1 MAKRLVDAMKNDPF
15 RASFDSLEEFAD
27 MVSEVLQCPI
37 TIEDANH
44 RLLAYSTHDDRTDPA
59 RIATII
65 GRRVPEKVINSLW
78 KEGVIPSLLSSRDPV
93 RVKTVD
99 DIGLGN
105 RVAVSV
111 WKNDEVLGF
120 IWALEIEKTLGEK
133 EMVCLKQAA
142 EATKNKLIQVQT
154 RKNKKEEQF
163 QEFFWQLLTSH
174 LQSNEDIINKF
185 HSLQISP
192 PSLFAAAVFHFSQNL
207 TRDDEKHIA
216 YLLKTIQEPKILLHT
231 IDHQQLILFISADG
245 IQQPV
250 KKLNTFCEL
259 FVDKMKERFGIE
271 SVVQGFS
278 DIYTDLQKVE
288 KSYKD
293 AQTVLSVKRK
303 FPNEARDL
311 HSYPNLGIYKYID
324 VLIEKS
330 RFDQNENYSL
340 KKLHEYDK
348 KNNSDLAETLE
359 VYLNKDSNVQEAAIA
374 LNIHTNTLNY
384 RLKRI
389 SEIAEIN
396 LRDPNQKITLFLD
409 LKLEKYLK

>member
-1 MAKRLVDAMKNDPF
+1 MIKDPF

-78 KEGVIPSLLSSRDPV
+78 REGVIPSLLNSRDPI

-99 DIGLGN
+99 EIGLGN

-120 IWALEIEKTLGEK
+120 IWALEIDKILGQE
-133 EMVCLKQAA
+133 EMECLKQAA
-142 EATKNKLIQVQT
+142 DAAKNKLIQLQN

-174 LQSNEDIINKF
+174 LSSNEAITSKF
-185 HSLQISP
+185 HSLQISRP
-192 PSLFAAAVFHFSQNL
+192 ELFAVAVFQFSIDL
-207 TRDDEKHIA
+207 SRDDEKNIA
-216 YLLKTIQEPKILLHT
+216 YLLKTFQQPKNLLYT
-231 IDHQQLILFISADG
+231 IDHQQLIMLISLDG
-245 IQQPV
+245 IGQPLN
-250 KKLNTFCEL
+250 KLNTFCEK
-259 FVDKMKERFGIE
+259 FVDKMKERFGYE
-271 SVVQGFS
+271 SIVQGFS
-278 DIYTDLQKVE
+278 GVYSDLQKVE
-288 KSYKD
+288 KSYKE
-293 AQTVLSVKRK
+293 ARTVLSIKRK
-303 FPNEARDL
+303 FPIEAKEI
-311 HSYPNLGIYKYID
+311 HGYQSLGIYKYID
-324 VLIEKS
+324 VLIEKAGN
-330 RFDQNENYSL
+330 DQNENYSL
-340 KKLHEYDK
+340 KKLQEYDK
-348 KNNSDLAETLE
+348 KNNTDLVETLE
-359 VYLNKDSNVQEAAIA
+359 IYLNKDSNVHEAAHA
-374 LNIHTNTLNY
+374 LNVHTNTLNY

-396 LRDPNQKITLFLD
+396 LKDPNQKLTLFLD
-409 LKLEKYLK
+409 LKLDKFR